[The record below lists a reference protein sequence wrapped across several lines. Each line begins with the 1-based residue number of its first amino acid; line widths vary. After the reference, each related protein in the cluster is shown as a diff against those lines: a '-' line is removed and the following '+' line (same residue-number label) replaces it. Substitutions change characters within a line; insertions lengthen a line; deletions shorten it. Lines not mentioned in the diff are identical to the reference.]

1 MRVSFIRHDEAELG
15 ERCLLILNS
24 CSLIGETFTMQEQHK
39 QTAKPDFIVS
49 LILTAFSL
57 LLLGLS
63 VAMPKYVEWGLY
75 ATPALAPIIFSL
87 LLLIG
92 SLILLVRSLLAEG
105 YKLSVSWEQSRRF
118 LMSRPFHNFLVSFGL
133 VLLYYL
139 MIGKMHFALI
149 STLYLFVN
157 ILYFR
162 GTSWWKNLIISTV
175 AAVSIWY
182 CFNDLFLIPLP

>member
-1 MRVSFIRHDEAELG
+1 
-15 ERCLLILNS
+15 
-24 CSLIGETFTMQEQHK
+24 MQEQHNH
-39 QTAKPDFIVS
+39 TAKQDFIVALILIALS
-49 LILTAFSL
+49 LIIF
-57 LLLGLS
+57 GLS

-92 SLILLVRSLLAEG
+92 SLILFVRSFLAKG
-105 YKLSVSWEQSRRF
+105 YRLRVSKEQCQRF
-118 LMSRPFHNFLVSFGL
+118 ITSRPFHHFLVSFGL

-139 MIGKMHFALI
+139 TIGKVHFALI
-149 STLYLFVN
+149 STIYLFLN

-182 CFNDLFLIPLP
+182 CFNNLFLIPLP